1 MRPIVLD
8 MNGFASFREA
18 ATIDFSDAD
27 FFALVGPTG
36 SGKST
41 VIDAM
46 TFALYGSVPRWGRK
60 GMVSLA
66 LAPTT
71 ARGTVRL
78 VFEVDGQRYVV
89 ARELR
94 RMGSQVNQ
102 KAASLERLADPR
114 GRGEPGEPPTEVL
127 AKDLA
132 GVTDAVE
139 RLLGLSYED
148 FCQCVVLPQG
158 QFADFLHAKPNDRQE
173 IMLRLLGAEHYRQM
187 MVRANQR
194 ASDAAKRAETL
205 EETLASFGDATA
217 AAEDAARAD
226 ETALAG
232 LADRVDAAV
241 PRINAAG
248 AELAAAEADLAR
260 LEQDRAA
267 LAAVQIP
274 GDVAALDAGLGAA
287 RSVLDRARSAE
298 DQAAEADAAARAA
311 LSGAPQRAPLELA
324 RQRRAERDRLAAAAP
339 SLQQELARLTGL
351 CGQAEAA
358 VKAADGAVEGL
369 RERRDATAR
378 AAEAAGQRVH
388 DLSAEHAAL
397 SSVAVPDG
405 VAELDA
411 RRDAAIAEGQRA
423 LTALEAAEQADGDA
437 RAARDGGVQPAP
449 LEAALRDVR
458 DLAELAGGRA
468 RASAGLDQARDR
480 RAAAEAALAS
490 AEADRELRQAGVDEA
505 RRAHVA
511 AGLRP
516 HLVAGQACPV
526 CEQTVATLPPPLDAP
541 AIEDAQARL
550 GEAAAAAAAALAAV
564 RKAAAAEERAAAE
577 FETLTGQRS
586 RRVSSLTAAQAG
598 PLRGAGLTALAG
610 LLADAAAS
618 GPADGA
624 ARSTGPGEEA
634 PGDGEARRI
643 AAAAAELEATLGVRH
658 ALDEA
663 ANAAAAAVQAARSRA
678 AAAQAGLDRIQAG
691 TVTARAQLRDARDP
705 LVGLGAPAADADSLA
720 AAWDLLVGW
729 AGRLAQ
735 QRAAELAE
743 AREAAQAAAGQRDKA
758 QDQFGQAEADL
769 AELRDES
776 ASAGKAEQEAKTRL
790 GELTGRIAELGD
802 LLAGAPDDAEITAQ
816 LALCDEL
823 EEAASGTGQRLL
835 GARSARGD
843 AERELA
849 GLERAGAAARSRLA
863 AARDPLVGLGAP
875 ALDAEGLLAG
885 WTALQAWAVGEASA
899 RDRGIVSA
907 RERVTAS
914 GSSVR
919 ELTGRLGADLAAGGV
934 ELAPEAVAPGA
945 ATAVARALERARAET
960 RRIAERRAQAADL
973 AARRDAAQDEQQVA
987 RLLGDLLRSDRF
999 PRWLVTAALDT
1010 LVAEASV
1017 NLAGLTS
1024 DQFDLTHED
1033 GEFYVIDHADADSR
1047 RSVRTL
1053 SGGETFQASLAL
1065 ALALSSQMSTLAAA
1079 GAARL
1084 DSIFLDEGFGTLDPE
1099 TLEVVATTLEALAQ
1113 GQRMVG
1119 VITHVAALAERV
1131 PVRFAVTRDA
1141 RTSRVVRDGSVG
1153 PPDLAAAAGAP
1164 DLAAVAGAAGLAA
1177 VAGAAGLAAV
1187 AGAAGLAAAAGAAG
1201 PA

>member
-41 VIDAM
+41 VVDAM

-102 KAASLERLADPR
+102 KAASLERLADAR
-114 GRGEPGEPPTEVL
+114 GRGEPAEPPTEVL
-127 AKDLA
+127 ARDLA

-267 LAAVQIP
+267 LAAVRIP

-287 RSVLDRARSAE
+287 RAALDRARSAE

-339 SLQQELARLTGL
+339 SLRQELARLTGL

-358 VKAADGAVEGL
+358 VKAAGAAVEGL

-437 RAARDGGVQPAP
+437 RAARDGGTAPAP

-468 RASAGLDQARDR
+468 RARAGLDQARAR

-550 GEAAAAAAAALAAV
+550 GEAAAAAAAAQAAA

-586 RRVSSLTAAQAG
+586 RRVGSLTAAQAG
-598 PLRGAGLTALAG
+598 PLSGAGLTALAG
-610 LLADAAAS
+610 LLADAAAPA
-618 GPADGA
+618 PADGA
-624 ARSTGPGEEA
+624 ARSARRGEEA
-634 PGDGEARRI
+634 PDGEAGRI
-643 AAAAAELEATLGVRH
+643 AAAAAELEAALGARH
-658 ALDEA
+658 ALDKA

-678 AAAQAGLDRIQAG
+678 AAAQAELDRIQAEAM
-691 TVTARAQLRDARDP
+691 TARAQLRDARDP

-720 AAWDLLVGW
+720 AAWELLAGW
-729 AGRLAQ
+729 ADRLAR

-769 AELRDES
+769 AELREES

-802 LLAGAPDDAEITAQ
+802 LLGGAPDDAEITAQ
-816 LALCDEL
+816 LALRDEL
-823 EEAASGTGQRLL
+823 EAAATGTGQRLL

-843 AERELA
+843 AERELT
-849 GLERAGAAARSRLA
+849 GLERAGTAARSRLA

-885 WTALQAWAVGEASA
+885 WTALQAWAAGEASA

-1017 NLAGLTS
+1017 NLAGLTN

-1099 TLEVVATTLEALAQ
+1099 TLEVVASTLETLAQ

-1141 RTSRVVRDGSVG
+1141 RTSRVVREGSAG
-1153 PPDLAAAAGAP
+1153 PPDLAAAA
-1164 DLAAVAGAAGLAA
+1164 V
-1177 VAGAAGLAAV
+1177 
-1187 AGAAGLAAAAGAAG
+1187 AAG

>member
-18 ATIDFSDAD
+18 VTVDFSDAD

-102 KAASLERLADPR
+102 KAASLERLADPG

-217 AAEDAARAD
+217 EAEDAARVNEA
-226 ETALAG
+226 ALAG

-248 AELAAAEADLAR
+248 AELAVAEADLAR

-267 LAAVQIP
+267 LAAVRIP

-287 RSVLDRARSAE
+287 RAALGRARSAE
-298 DQAAEADAAARAA
+298 DQAAEADTAARAA

-339 SLQQELARLTGL
+339 ALQDELARLTGL

-358 VKAADGAVEGL
+358 VTAAGAAVEGL
-369 RERRDATAR
+369 RERRDAAAR

-388 DLSAEHAAL
+388 DLSASRAAL
-397 SSVAVPDG
+397 ASVAVPDG

-411 RRDAAIAEGQRA
+411 RRDAAIAAGRHA

-437 RAARDGGVQPAP
+437 RAARDGGLQPGP
-449 LEAALRDVR
+449 LEAALRDAR
-458 DLAELAGGRA
+458 DLAELVGGRA
-468 RASAGLDQARDR
+468 RARAGLDQARAR

-490 AEADRELRQAGVDEA
+490 AEADREQRQAGVDEA

-516 HLVAGQACPV
+516 HLVAGEACPV
-526 CEQTVATLPPPLDAP
+526 CEQTVGTLPPPLDAP

-550 GEAAAAAAAALAAV
+550 DEAVAAVAAAQAAA
-564 RKAAAAEERAAAE
+564 RKAVAAEERAAAE

-586 RRVSSLTAAQAG
+586 RRIGSLTAARAG
-598 PLRGAGLTALAG
+598 PLSRAGLTALAG
-610 LLADAAAS
+610 LLADAAAP
-618 GPADGA
+618 GPDDGA
-624 ARSTGPGEEA
+624 ARSTAAAPGPDDGAARSMGRGEEA
-634 PGDGEARRI
+634 PGDGEAGRI
-643 AAAAAELEATLGVRH
+643 AAAAAELEAALGARH

-678 AAAQAGLDRIQAG
+678 AAAQAELDRIQAE
-691 TVTARAQLRDARDP
+691 TVTARAELRDARDP

-720 AAWDLLVGW
+720 AAWELLAGW

-735 QRAAELAE
+735 QRATELAE

-790 GELTGRIAELGD
+790 GELTERIAELGA
-802 LLAGAPDDAEITAQ
+802 LLGGAPDDAEITAQ

-823 EEAASGTGQRLL
+823 EAAASGTGQRLL

-843 AERELA
+843 AERELG
-849 GLERAGAAARSRLA
+849 GLERAEAAAKSRLA

-875 ALDAEGLLAG
+875 APDAEGLLAG
-885 WTALQAWAVGEASA
+885 WTALQAWAAGEASA

-907 RERVTAS
+907 RERVTAA
-914 GSSVR
+914 GTSVR

-1099 TLEVVATTLEALAQ
+1099 TLEVVATTLETLAQ

-1131 PVRFAVTRDA
+1131 PVRFTVTRDA
-1141 RTSRVVRDGSVG
+1141 RTSRVVREGPAG
-1153 PPDLAAAAGAP
+1153 PPDLAVAAGPA
-1164 DLAAVAGAAGLAA
+1164 D
-1177 VAGAAGLAAV
+1177 
-1187 AGAAGLAAAAGAAG
+1187 LAAAAGAAG
-1201 PA
+1201 PAAAAGAAGPA

>member
-18 ATIDFSDAD
+18 ATVDFCDAD

-132 GVTDAVE
+132 GVGEAVE

-205 EETLASFGDATA
+205 DETLASFGEASA
-217 AAEDAARAD
+217 GAEDAARAS

-232 LADRVDAAV
+232 LADRVDAVV
-241 PRINAAG
+241 PRINAAS

-260 LEQDRAA
+260 LQQDRAA
-267 LAAVQIP
+267 LAAVRVP
-274 GDVAALDAGLGAA
+274 GDVAALDAGVGAA
-287 RSVLDRARSAE
+287 RTALGRARTAE

-324 RQRRAERDRLAAAAP
+324 RQRRTERDRLAAAAP
-339 SLQQELARLTGL
+339 SLRDELARLTGL
-351 CGQAEAA
+351 SGRAEAA
-358 VKAADGAVEGL
+358 VKAADATVAGL
-369 RERRDATAR
+369 RERRDAAVR

-397 SSVAVPDG
+397 ASVAVPDA

-411 RRDAAIAEGQRA
+411 RRDAAIATGRHA

-437 RAARDGGVQPAP
+437 RAARDGGVPPGP
-449 LEAALRDVR
+449 LDAARRDVHE
-458 DLAELAGGRA
+458 LAELVGGRA
-468 RASAGLDQARDR
+468 RARAGLDRARAR
-480 RAAAEAALAS
+480 RVAAEAALAS
-490 AEADRELRQAGVDEA
+490 AEADREQRQASVDEA
-505 RRAHVA
+505 RRAHVV

-526 CEQTVATLPPPLDAP
+526 CEQTVATLPPALDAP
-541 AIEDAQARL
+541 VIEDAQARL
-550 GEAAAAAAAALAAV
+550 GEAVDAAAAAQGAV

-586 RRVSSLTAAQAG
+586 RRIDSLTAAQAG
-598 PLRGAGLTALAG
+598 PLSRGGLSALAL
-610 LLADAAAS
+610 LLAEAV
-618 GPADGA
+618 
-624 ARSTGPGEEA
+624 A
-634 PGDGEARRI
+634 PGDGEAAPGDGEAAAGDGEAGRI
-643 AAAAAELEATLGVRH
+643 AAAAAELETALQERH

-663 ANAAAAAVQAARSRA
+663 ANAAAAAVRAARARA
-678 AAAQAGLDRIQAG
+678 GVAQAELDRVQAE
-691 TVTARAQLRDARDP
+691 TVTARGQLRDARDP

-720 AAWDLLVGW
+720 AAWELLASW
-729 AGRLAQ
+729 AGGLAQ
-735 QRAAELAE
+735 QRAADLAE

-758 QDQFGQAEADL
+758 QDRFGQAEADL
-769 AELRDES
+769 TELRGES
-776 ASAGKAEQEAKTRL
+776 ANAGKAEQEAKTRL
-790 GELTGRIAELGD
+790 GELTGRVAELTELLGD
-802 LLAGAPDDAEITAQ
+802 APDDAEITAQ
-816 LALCDEL
+816 LALRDEL
-823 EEAASGTGQRLL
+823 EAAASGTGQRLL

-849 GLERAGAAARSRLA
+849 GLERAEAAARSRLA
-863 AARDPLVGLGAP
+863 AARDPLVVLGAP
-875 ALDAEGLLAG
+875 ALDPESLLGG
-885 WTALQAWAVGEASA
+885 WTALQAWATGEASA
-899 RDRGIVSA
+899 RDQGIGSA
-907 RERVTAS
+907 RERVTAA
-914 GSSVR
+914 GAGVH
-919 ELTGRLGADLAAGGV
+919 ELTSRLGADLAASGI
-934 ELAPEAVAPGA
+934 ELATEAVAPGA

-973 AARRDAAQDEQQVA
+973 AGRRDAAQEEQRVA

-1017 NLAGLTS
+1017 NLAGLTG

-1099 TLEVVATTLEALAQ
+1099 TLEVVATTLETLAQ

-1131 PVRFAVTRDA
+1131 PVRFLVSRNA
-1141 RTSRVVRDGSVG
+1141 RTSTVVRQGLLDPVDQA
-1153 PPDLAAAAGAP
+1153 DLAGTA
-1164 DLAAVAGAAGLAA
+1164 
-1177 VAGAAGLAAV
+1177 
-1187 AGAAGLAAAAGAAG
+1187 
-1201 PA
+1201 

>member
-18 ATIDFSDAD
+18 ATIDFADAD

-78 VFEVDGQRYVV
+78 VFEVDGRRYVV

-94 RMGSQVNQ
+94 RLGSQVNQ
-102 KAASLERLADPR
+102 KAASLERLAGPR
-114 GRGEPGEPPTEVL
+114 GRGAPGEPPTEVL

-132 GVTDAVE
+132 GVGEAVE

-194 ASDAAKRAETL
+194 ASDAGKRAETL
-205 EETLASFGDATA
+205 EETLAGFGDASA
-217 AAEDAARAD
+217 DAEEAARTNEA
-226 ETALAG
+226 ALAG

-248 AELAAAEADLAR
+248 GELAAAEADLAR
-260 LEQDRAA
+260 LQQDRAA
-267 LAAVQIP
+267 LAAVRVP
-274 GDVAALDAGLGAA
+274 GDVAALDAGLGVARAA
-287 RSVLDRARSAE
+287 LGGARIAE

-339 SLQQELARLTGL
+339 SLRDELARLTGR

-358 VKAADGAVEGL
+358 VKAADATVAGL
-369 RERRDATAR
+369 RERRDAAVR
-378 AAEAAGQRVH
+378 ATEAAGQRVH
-388 DLSAEHAAL
+388 DLSAEHATLA
-397 SSVAVPDG
+397 SVAVPDG

-411 RRDAAIAEGQRA
+411 RRDAAITAGQQA
-423 LTALEAAEQADGDA
+423 LTALEAAEQADSDA
-437 RAARDGGVQPAP
+437 RAACAGGLPPGP
-449 LEAALRDVR
+449 LEAALRDAR
-458 DLAELAGGRA
+458 DLAELVGGRA
-468 RASAGLDQARDR
+468 RARAGLDRARAR
-480 RAAAEAALAS
+480 RAAAEAAVVS
-490 AEADRELRQAGVDEA
+490 AEADREQRQASVDDA
-505 RRAHVA
+505 RRAHAA

-526 CEQTVATLPPPLDAP
+526 CEQPVATLPPPLDAP

-550 GEAAAAAAAALAAV
+550 GEAVAAAAAAQAAA
-564 RKAAAAEERAAAE
+564 RQAAAAEERAAAE

-586 RRVSSLTAAQAG
+586 RRIGSLTAAQAG
-598 PLRGAGLTALAG
+598 PLSRGGLTALAG
-610 LLADAAAS
+610 LLADAA
-618 GPADGA
+618 GEGGQA
-624 ARSTGPGEEA
+624 AE
-634 PGDGEARRI
+634 DGEAGRI
-643 AAAAAELEATLGVRH
+643 AAAAAELEAAVQARH

-663 ANAAAAAVQAARSRA
+663 ANAAGAAVRAARSRA
-678 AAAQAGLDRIQAG
+678 GAAQAELDRVQAE
-691 TVTARAQLRDARDP
+691 TVTARGLLRDARDP

-720 AAWDLLVGW
+720 AAWELLAGW
-729 AGRLAQ
+729 AGGLAQ
-735 QRAAELAE
+735 QRAADLAE

-776 ASAGKAEQEAKTRL
+776 ANAGKAEQEAKTRL
-790 GELTGRIAELGD
+790 GELTGRIAELSE
-802 LLAGAPDDAEITAQ
+802 LLADAPDDAEITAQ
-816 LALCDEL
+816 LALRDEL
-823 EEAASGTGQRLL
+823 EAAASGTGQRLL
-835 GARSARGD
+835 GARAARGE

-875 ALDAEGLLAG
+875 ALDAESLLAG
-885 WTALQAWAVGEASA
+885 WTALQAWAAGEAAA
-899 RDRGIVSA
+899 RDQGIGSA
-907 RERVTAS
+907 REQVTAA
-914 GSSVR
+914 GASVR
-919 ELTGRLGADLAAGGV
+919 ELTSRLGADLAASGI
-934 ELAPEAVAPGA
+934 ELAAEAIAPGA

-960 RRIAERRAQAADL
+960 RRIAERRALAADL
-973 AARRDAAQDEQQVA
+973 AARRDAAQDEQRVA

-1017 NLAGLTS
+1017 NLAGLTN
-1024 DQFDLTHED
+1024 DQFDLTQTG

-1099 TLEVVATTLEALAQ
+1099 TLEVVASTLETLAQ

-1119 VITHVAALAERV
+1119 VVTHVAALAERV
-1131 PVRFAVTRDA
+1131 PVRFAVTRDS
-1141 RTSRVVRDGSVG
+1141 RTSRVVREG
-1153 PPDLAAAAGAP
+1153 AADSP
-1164 DLAAVAGAAGLAA
+1164 DLAAVAGAAGRA
-1177 VAGAAGLAAV
+1177 
-1187 AGAAGLAAAAGAAG
+1187 
-1201 PA
+1201 